1 MGEELTF
8 HKLPQDKALGVKWNI
23 SKDTLVFQ
31 INMVVN
37 PSTRHESLSML
48 SSIYDSLGLAAP
60 FLLNGRLIFNH
71 STVVQRQIRLG

>member
-60 FLLNGRLIFNH
+60 FLLNGGLIFNH